1 MENLSKISSNNE
13 IAKTTS
19 KPKQLALIR
28 NQVRKT
34 GIPTNFVGYKYIIEA
49 LRFMINSQ
57 EPLFMDEVYQKV
69 ANNNHVSKASVEVSI
84 RNAIKKASQTNNSY
98 IKKIIIAGNSD
109 SLSNS
114 VFLSTLKEIIIE
126 KILTDNMKF

>member
-1 MENLSKISSNNE
+1 MEKLSKISSNNGN
-13 IAKTTS
+13 AKATP
-19 KPKQLALIR
+19 KFKQLILIR
-28 NQVRKT
+28 SQVRKA

-49 LRFMINSQ
+49 LRFMISSQ
-57 EPLFMDEVYQKV
+57 EPLFMDEVYLKV
-69 ANNNHVSKASVEVSI
+69 ASSNNVSKASVEVSV

-98 IKKIIIAGNSD
+98 IKKIIKSSHFD

-126 KILTDNMKF
+126 KILTDNVKF